1 VQKFKREGFD
11 WYVRMVEDYQAI
23 WQRSVSSLGDNLTR
37 TESQKLRAKREAAK
51 IGNRRPRA
59 NSRNIATSL
68 AKYVTGERRSE
79 SRDSRDSISEEAI
92 KVTKGGDDDDWDLV
106 DYQDQSLAQ
115 ERVSIPETTD
125 IKNISEELAATFP
138 LSAKWSGLGGI
149 AKPSSG
155 PRVGSVGGQ
164 SDKQKKIDA
173 MYDIKHVS
181 SSTPEPI
188 HVTRESPIPQRA
200 SRFSTTTNQA
210 RADSAYQW
218 DQSYA
223 SLTLTSKHPTIKFS
237 NSLSTLS
244 SIRTKPGRARSG
256 PDLSAD
262 GGTTAYDIES
272 ESDIGNSSTGHL
284 WQLPAPR
291 MRIVLMVVGTR

>member
-1 VQKFKREGFD
+1 MICLFFFQIVIYFVQKFKREGFD

-115 ERVSIPETTD
+115 ERASIPETPTSR
-125 IKNISEELAATFP
+125 ISVKSLPRLSLCPQNGRGWVVLRNP
-138 LSAKWSGLGGI
+138 LVAQEWGVLVDSQISKRRSMLC
-149 AKPSSG
+149 
-155 PRVGSVGGQ
+155 
-164 SDKQKKIDA
+164 
-173 MYDIKHVS
+173 
-181 SSTPEPI
+181 
-188 HVTRESPIPQRA
+188 
-200 SRFSTTTNQA
+200 TT
-210 RADSAYQW
+210 
-218 DQSYA
+218 
-223 SLTLTSKHPTIKFS
+223 
-237 NSLSTLS
+237 
-244 SIRTKPGRARSG
+244 
-256 PDLSAD
+256 
-262 GGTTAYDIES
+262 
-272 ESDIGNSSTGHL
+272 
-284 WQLPAPR
+284 
-291 MRIVLMVVGTR
+291 